1 MYNDSYPY
9 YQNDI
14 TPGLNQDSQ
23 FDIGSILRKFQARW
37 YYFVIGVA
45 ITCGLAFFY
54 LKVTP
59 DTYGASA
66 TLLIKTENS
75 TPNLGENQYI
85 QGGIQLLTIDDE
97 LENQLG
103 ILQSFNMVHQT
114 MKQLDFN
121 VMYFEKDGLKT
132 KEIYKSPSYPF
143 AVIMDV
149 GHVQLLGANIGIE
162 ILSDQAFM
170 LRIEQEQFYV
180 FDPISEEARRIMAPL
195 EFEET
200 YRFGEKVENPYFSF
214 TLEKNTRFDLKK
226 AQEKTYYFQ
235 CLSNQALARQYQG
248 KLNVTLRK
256 NSSIVT
262 LYIEG
267 NVPGKEIDFL
277 NQLCETYIQ
286 SQLQKKTEFAE
297 NTVAF
302 IRGQLTG
309 VKDSL
314 RRTENKIEDVKR
326 TSTGG
331 VGTASVELDERSRRI
346 NKIRE
351 RDELL
356 KGLSYYRELL
366 ARLKNKDDQNTI
378 PDPIAMGLNSQGLG
392 ESVAELKQL
401 ISDRTAK
408 AVVAGEKSTEL
419 ALLDRRIE
427 RSRANLIATVES
439 IVGSTESQLA
449 TLDQEL
455 GKIDRTL
462 QSLPEADI
470 AMMNIQREF
479 TKNDNLYSYLM
490 QRLAEA
496 QISKAATRADSRVL
510 DDAQMVGNSPISP
523 NKLVIMITAFI
534 AGLIFPALIILAI
547 EFFDTKIR
555 NEEQIRRLSPIPVLG
570 NIIHQKEKDKVDPLD
585 PAFMMSPVAEAFRY
599 LKINLDYLLATEDD
613 RKVITITSTIKGEG
627 KTFNSTHLGAVMA
640 LAGKKTLLIGADVR
654 RPALHHRLG
663 MDNEVGLC
671 NYLIGIA
678 TLEEAI
684 QTNPNLPNLHVIASG
699 KTPPNPVEVL
709 NSSRLARFFEEAR
722 QLYDYIV
729 VDTPPVG
736 LVSDFLV
743 LSKYSDINLY
753 VTRQNYSQVAF
764 IKDANKLQMEQK
776 VASLYFVVNDV
787 QNTDGTTGYA
797 RHGKKYGY
805 EYSSRNSKS
814 NGSLLKGKKSSKS
827 PVA

>member
-14 TPGLNQDSQ
+14 TPGLNNDSQ
-23 FDIGSILRKFQARW
+23 FDLGAIVRKFRAKW
-37 YYFVIGVA
+37 YYFAIGA
-45 ITCGLAFFY
+45 FLTCTIAFLY
-54 LKVTP
+54 LKMTP
-59 DTYGASA
+59 DTFGASA
-66 TLLIKTENS
+66 TLLVKTENS
-75 TPNLGENQYI
+75 TPNLGENQYL

-97 LENQLG
+97 LENQIG

-114 MKQLDFN
+114 MKKLDFN
-121 VMYFEKDGLKT
+121 VMYFEEDGLKT
-132 KEIYKSPSYPF
+132 KEVYKSPSYPF

-149 GHVQLLGANIGIE
+149 GHIQLLGAKIGIE
-162 ILSDQAFM
+162 ILSDQTYK
-170 LRIEQEQFYV
+170 LTVEQKQFYV
-180 FDPISEEARRIMAPL
+180 FDPISEDARPIMAPL
-195 EFEET
+195 EFEQT
-200 YRFGEKVENPYFSF
+200 YRFGEKVDNPYFSF
-214 TLEKNTRFDLKK
+214 TLEKNSRFDLEK
-226 AQEKTYYFQ
+226 AQEKTYYFM
-235 CLSNQALARQYQG
+235 CLSDQALARQYQG

-262 LYIEG
+262 LYVEG

-277 NQLCETYIQ
+277 NQLCDTYIQ
-286 SQLQKKTEFAE
+286 SQLLKKTEFAE
-297 NTVAF
+297 NTVDF
-302 IRGQLTG
+302 IQGQLSG

-314 RRTENKIEDVKR
+314 RRTESKIERVKR
-326 TSTGG
+326 STTGG

-351 RDELL
+351 RDELN
-356 KGLSYYRELL
+356 KSLSYYEELL
-366 ARLKNKDDQNTI
+366 ERLQDDTNNTI
-378 PDPIAMGLNSQGLG
+378 PDPLAMGITSSGLG

-427 RSRANLIATVES
+427 KSRANLVATVES
-439 IVGSTESQLA
+439 IIGSTENRLAQLNR
-449 TLDQEL
+449 DL
-455 GKIDRTL
+455 GEINQTL
-462 QSLPEADI
+462 QSLPETDI

-479 TKNDNLYSYLM
+479 TKNDNLYNYLM

-496 QISKAATRADSRVL
+496 KISKAATRADSRVL
-510 DDAQMVGNSPISP
+510 DDAQMVGNGPISP

-534 AGLIFPALIILAI
+534 VGLIIPAGAILAI
-547 EFFDTKIR
+547 DFFDTKIR
-555 NEEQIRRLSPIPVLG
+555 SEEQIRKVSPIPVLG
-570 NIIHQKEKDKVDPLD
+570 NIIHRKEKEKVNLLD

-613 RKVITITSTIKGEG
+613 RKVIAVTSTVKGEG

-640 LAGKKTLLIGADVR
+640 QSGKKTLLIGADVR
-654 RPALHHRLG
+654 RPALHHRLD

-671 NYLIGIA
+671 NYLIGTA
-678 TLEEAI
+678 TFQEVI
-684 QTNPNLPNLHVIASG
+684 QTNANIPNLHVVSSG

-743 LSKYSDINLY
+743 LSKYSDVNLY
-753 VTRQNYSQVAF
+753 VTRQNYSEIAF
-764 IKDANKLQMEQK
+764 IKDANKLQLEQK
-776 VASLYFVVNDV
+776 VSSLYFVVNDV
-787 QNTDGTTGYA
+787 QHTDGVTGYA
-797 RHGKKYGY
+797 RHGQKYGY
-805 EYSSRNSKS
+805 EYSSQNGKS
-814 NGSLLKGKKSSKS
+814 NGSLIKRKKSSKT

>member
-14 TPGLNQDSQ
+14 TPGLNHDSQ
-23 FDIGSILRKFQARW
+23 FDIGSILRKFVARW
-37 YYFVIGVA
+37 YFFAIGVA
-45 ITCGLAFFY
+45 ICCSIAFLY

-75 TPNLGENQYI
+75 TPNLGENQYL

-97 LENQLG
+97 LENQIG
-103 ILQSFNMVHQT
+103 ILQSYTMVHQT

-121 VMYFEKDGLKT
+121 VMYFEEKGLKT
-132 KEIYKSPSYPF
+132 KEVYKSPSYPF

-149 GHVQLLGANIGIE
+149 GHVQLLGAKIGIE
-162 ILSDQAFM
+162 ILSDQEFK
-170 LRIEQEQFYV
+170 LKVEQKQFYV
-180 FDPISEEARRIMAPL
+180 FDPISEESRPIMAPL

-214 TLEKNTRFDLKK
+214 TLEENTRFDLKQ
-226 AQEKTYYFQ
+226 AQEKTYHFK
-235 CLSNQALARQYQG
+235 CLSNQAMARLYQS
-248 KLNVTLRK
+248 KLSVTLRK

-262 LYIEG
+262 LYVEG

-302 IRGQLTG
+302 IRGQLSG

-314 RRTENKIEDVKR
+314 RRTESSIERVKR
-326 TSTGG
+326 NATGG

-351 RDELL
+351 RDELR

-366 ARLKNKDDQNTI
+366 VRLKDEENQNTI
-378 PDPIAMGLNSQGLG
+378 PDPIAMGLNSEGLG

-401 ISDRTAK
+401 ISDRTAE
-408 AVVAGEKSTEL
+408 AVVLGEKSTEL

-427 RSRANLIATVES
+427 RARANLIATVES
-439 IVGSTESQLA
+439 IIGSTESQLA
-449 TLDQEL
+449 ILDQEL
-455 GKIDRTL
+455 GQIDRTL
-462 QSLPEADI
+462 QSLPETDI

-510 DDAQMVGNSPISP
+510 DDAQMVGNGPIFP
-523 NKLVIMITAFI
+523 NKLVIMITSFI
-534 AGLIFPALIILAI
+534 VGLILPALIILAI

-555 NEEQIRRLSPIPVLG
+555 SEEQLRKLSPIPVLG
-570 NIIHQKEKDKVDPLD
+570 NIIHRREKDRVDLLD

-613 RKVITITSTIKGEG
+613 RKVITVTSTVKGEG
-627 KTFNSTHLGAVMA
+627 KTFNSIHLGAVMA
-640 LAGKKTLLIGADVR
+640 LSGKKTLLIGADVR
-654 RPALHHRLG
+654 RPALHHRLQ
-663 MDNEVGLC
+663 MNNEIGLC
-671 NYLIGIA
+671 DYIIGTA

-684 QTNPNLPNLHVIASG
+684 QTNPNLPNLHVISSG

-753 VTRQNYSQVAF
+753 ITRQNYSQVAF
-764 IKDANKLQMEQK
+764 VKDANKLQMEQK
-776 VASLYFVVNDV
+776 VSSLYFVVNDV
-787 QNTDGTTGYA
+787 QNTEGTTGYA
-797 RHGKKYGY
+797 RHGRKYGY
-805 EYSSRNSKS
+805 EYSSQRSNS
-814 NGSLLKGKKSSKS
+814 NGSLLNRKKSSKS